1 MHSTVALIKEATSLP
16 VEERTLIVDSLLKS
30 LNSPDSKLDLK
41 WAKVAQR
48 RFNDLKSGKVK
59 SIPGNVVFDNI
70 KKKFGK

>member
-1 MHSTVALIKEATSLP
+1 MHSTVELIKEAQSLP

-48 RFNDLKSGKVK
+48 RFTDLKSGKVK
-59 SIPGNVVFDNI
+59 GVPGSVVFDNI
-70 KKKFGK
+70 TKKFGK

>member
-1 MHSTVALIKEATSLP
+1 MHSTVELIMEATSLP

-48 RFNDLKSGKVK
+48 RFNDLKSGRVK
-59 SIPGNVVFDNI
+59 GIPGSVVFENI
-70 KKKFGK
+70 KKRLDS